1 MKKKLFKKAV
11 AAVMAGCMVFSLAAC
26 GGSSQAPAQSGTETT
41 EKEAA
46 SASESEASGT
56 QETASGEKTK
66 ITFWAPFSGGDGDIM
81 TSLVDE
87 FNAQS
92 ETTEVEFMIIKSE
105 EYYTKLLAAM
115 TSDSAPTVAINH
127 ITRIKEYV
135 VDELLEPLNDLGSAA
150 DVQWSDFTERLQQA
164 SQVDGSYYCMPIDT
178 HLLLMHFNVD
188 EFESMGL
195 LEADGTVKVP
205 AGEEAFFEYFNKIK
219 EESGKMPLSGTSMN
233 GLPMYVW
240 YTLLTQFGGDVC
252 DAEGKTATL
261 DSDANRKA
269 LEIMM
274 KMVDSEIWPKNQK
287 NGAELFTG
295 NVAVATINGDWA
307 IPTFT
312 GTEGLNFVSMAF
324 PQLGTTDS
332 VYADSH
338 TLVMPKSANTTDAQK
353 TSGMEFMKWL
363 TDNTGKWAQSGHIP
377 SKVSVMESEEFKA
390 LPFRE
395 NYAASANYAKF
406 YPQVCGVAGLTE
418 MTYRELAT
426 MIAGEQDVD
435 TTMNNMQTQF
445 QEILNSYN
453 K

>member
-1 MKKKLFKKAV
+1 MKKKLFKKAA
-11 AAVMAGCMVFSLAAC
+11 AAVMAGCMVLSLAAC
-26 GGSSQAPAQSGTETT
+26 GGNSAAPAQTETNT
-41 EKEAA
+41 EPSAESAAEPAAETENTA
-46 SASESEASGT
+46 SA
-56 QETASGEKTK
+56 EKTK

-135 VDELLEPLNDLGSAA
+135 VDDLLEPLDELGAA
-150 DVQWSDFTERLQQA
+150 SGVDWADFTERLQQA
-164 SQVDGSYYCMPIDT
+164 SQVDGAFYCMPLDT
-178 HLLLMHFNVD
+178 HLLLMHFNAD
-188 EFESMGL
+188 EFEKMGL

-219 EESGKMPLSGTSMN
+219 EQSGKMPLSGTSMN

-252 DAEGKTATL
+252 DADGKTATL

-295 NVAVATINGDWA
+295 NIAVATINGDWA

-324 PQLGTTDS
+324 PQLGTTES

-338 TLVMPKSANTTDAQK
+338 TLVVPKNANTTDVQK
-353 TSGMEFMKWL
+353 TSAMEFMKWL

-377 SKVSVMESEEFKA
+377 SKVSVMESEEFKS

-395 NYAASANYAKF
+395 NYAESANYAKF

-445 QEILNSYN
+445 QEILDSYN